1 MDQIDLRILNT
12 LQKDASGSIADIAE
26 RSGTSQTP
34 CWRRI
39 KRMEEEGIIKKK
51 VALLDQEKLNMGL
64 TGFILIRTAEHDEEW
79 LDGFAKGVQEMPEV
93 LEFHRMTG
101 EVDYLLRVVTTDLKS
116 YDAIYKKLIKVAKL
130 SDVSACFSMEC
141 LKMTTELPLSLG

>member
-1 MDQIDLRILNT
+1 MDHVDLRILNT

-26 RSGTSQTP
+26 RAGTSQTP

-39 KRMEEEGIIKKK
+39 KRMEEEGIIKKR
-51 VALLDQEKLNMGL
+51 VAILDQQKLNIGL

-79 LDGFAKGVQEMPEV
+79 LDAFAEGVKAMPEV

-101 EVDYLLRVVTTDLKS
+101 EVDYLLRIVTSDLKG

-141 LKMTTELPLSLG
+141 IKETTELPLSII

>member
-1 MDQIDLRILNT
+1 MDHVDLRILNT
-12 LQKDASGSIADIAE
+12 LQQDASGSIAEIAE
-26 RSGTSQTP
+26 RAGTSQTP

-39 KRMEEEGIIKKK
+39 KRMEEDGIIKKR
-51 VALLDQEKLNMGL
+51 VALLDQEKLNIGL

-79 LDGFAKGVQEMPEV
+79 LRAFAEGVKAMPEV

-101 EVDYLLRVVTTDLKS
+101 EVDYLLRIVTIDLKG

-141 LKMTTELPLSLG
+141 IKETTELPLFPS

>member
-1 MDQIDLRILNT
+1 MDHVDLRILNT

-39 KRMEEEGIIKKK
+39 KRLEEEGVIKKR
-51 VALLDQEKLNMGL
+51 VALLDQEKLNIGL
-64 TGFILIRTAEHDEEW
+64 TGFILVRTAEHDDEW
-79 LDGFAKGVQEMPEV
+79 LESFAKGVQAMPEV

-101 EVDYLLRVVTTDLKS
+101 EVDYLLRIVTSDLKG
-116 YDAIYKKLIKVAKL
+116 YDKIYKKLIKIAKL

-141 LKMTTELPLSLG
+141 LKVTTELPLPVV